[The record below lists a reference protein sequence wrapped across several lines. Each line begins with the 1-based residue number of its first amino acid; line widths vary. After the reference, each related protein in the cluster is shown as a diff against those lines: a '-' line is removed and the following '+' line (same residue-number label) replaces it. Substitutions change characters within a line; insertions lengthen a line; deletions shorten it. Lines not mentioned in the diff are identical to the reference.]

1 MKERMGIVEDDGSV
15 ELQYR
20 RTKTRR
26 LIFCAVRYRGVVML
40 EVAVASRLRSSAS
53 VLWWVLEI

>member
-40 EVAVASRLRSSAS
+40 EVAVASRLRSSAAVS
-53 VLWWVLEI
+53 WRVLEI

>member
-40 EVAVASRLRSSAS
+40 EVASRLRSSTS
-53 VLWWVLEI
+53 VLWRVLEI